1 MRQIVVVVLDQA
13 IDTMRAIV
21 LSADHPARIGA
32 DHVALGKVPVGAS
45 AHVFVERWVPIVAIA
60 RVGADM
66 SGETIEPFR
75 TLAKALNSAAER
87 SKIEAEFNAR

>member
-1 MRQIVVVVLDQA
+1 MRQIVVIVLDQS

-21 LSADHPARIGA
+21 FNADHPARVGA

-66 SGETIEPFR
+66 SDDTMTPFR
-75 TLAKALNSAAER
+75 TLAQTLNSAAQR
-87 SKIEAEFNAR
+87 SKIDSEFNTR